1 MEFSGDQVLASAAR
15 FLIDGGEEDAA
26 SVLLSCNL
34 SLWESGDTWYNGDE
48 VTSAVHVDLTGP
60 RAAWEALSDD
70 KNPIRQAVYQSIQA
84 VLPENTYIRHFSV
97 RAELVDL
104 DPDWRT
110 ELLEI
115 ARGRGV
121 HNQAIIAK
129 AVRVWNNLRFR
140 SQSEIRV
147 AQALDQ
153 AGVLFLPNCLAR
165 LGGKEGRRNR
175 EADFLICHQGK
186 WGILEVDGEP
196 FHPPVRTVYD
206 HERDRLFQRHGI
218 VVVQHFDADKCFN
231 DPTGV
236 VDEFLSILEK
246 S

>member
-34 SLWESGDTWYNGDE
+34 SVWESGDTWCNGDE

-60 RAAWEALSDD
+60 RAAWEVLSDD
-70 KNPIRQAVYQSIQA
+70 ENPIRQAVYRSIQA

-121 HNQAIIAK
+121 HNQAGMAK
-129 AVRVWNNLRFR
+129 VFRVWNNLRFR

-165 LGGKEGRRNR
+165 LGGREGRRNR
-175 EADFLICHQGK
+175 EADFLICHQGSGGSLR
-186 WGILEVDGEP
+186 WTASRFTLRPEQSTIMSAIAC
-196 FHPPVRTVYD
+196 F
-206 HERDRLFQRHGI
+206 RDMESLWFSTSM
-218 VVVQHFDADKCFN
+218 
-231 DPTGV
+231 PTGA
-236 VDEFLSILEK
+236 STTPPGW
-246 S
+246 STSS